1 MIKKTYEKLE
11 QTINEVFFQKLL
23 NRNYFTDPKDIK
35 IDDAVL
41 KRVLLLSRRKLF
53 SWLHLGQTA
62 DVWGVL
68 DKISM
73 ELIKN
78 SIANNYTKKAAKQL
92 NLRLSLMQYLKKGG
106 MEMGDFSVELRDKL
120 KEKLLAEDNKGL
132 EHDREY
138 YFAVG
143 QLAHYFVFLSKAGK
157 KKQSLI
163 NPFLNART
171 DEKLKRFVKKILY
184 EI

>member
-73 ELIKN
+73 ELIKKF
-78 SIANNYTKKAAKQL
+78 YC
-92 NLRLSLMQYLKKGG
+92 
-106 MEMGDFSVELRDKL
+106 E
-120 KEKLLAEDNKGL
+120 
-132 EHDREY
+132 
-138 YFAVG
+138 
-143 QLAHYFVFLSKAGK
+143 
-157 KKQSLI
+157 
-163 NPFLNART
+163 
-171 DEKLKRFVKKILY
+171 
-184 EI
+184 